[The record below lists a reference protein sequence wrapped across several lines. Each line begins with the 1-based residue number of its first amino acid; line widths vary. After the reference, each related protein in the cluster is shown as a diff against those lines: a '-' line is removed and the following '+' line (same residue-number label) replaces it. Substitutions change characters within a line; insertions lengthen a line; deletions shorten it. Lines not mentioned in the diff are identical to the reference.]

1 MGSHSLSTTDYS
13 GAFTL
18 SLRMV
23 SIQPW
28 PLPSFSLL
36 RLKTVALTIRMGSSP
51 MSGTIRKP
59 KPAERSTGFDF
70 TTAKLFIVP
79 LFPPLRHLD
88 PLETAHPF
96 PPLRHASFLMSD
108 VCIASSY

>member
-1 MGSHSLSTTDYS
+1 MGSYSLSATDYR

-18 SLRMV
+18 SMRMV

-36 RLKTVALTIRMGSSP
+36 RLKNRLTIRTGSRP
-51 MSGTIRKP
+51 ISGTIRQP